1 MVAFDQARL
10 SNAAYFEIS
19 EKKSNGYIARVRCW
33 LQDILKRLWAVHKR
47 KGILPYSLMET
58 LDQTVII
65 ENSKHFARRYTP
77 AQHLLLYLQKIIAK
91 FCPLINDTLILIP
104 VPTGV

>member
-1 MVAFDQARL
+1 M
-10 SNAAYFEIS
+10 
-19 EKKSNGYIARVRCW
+19 K
-33 LQDILKRLWAVHKR
+33 
-47 KGILPYSLMET
+47 T

-77 AQHLLLYLQKIIAK
+77 AQPLLLYLQKIIAK